1 MKNTL
6 TDLNNYLFAS
16 LESINDDSLDDAALD
31 REIKRADAT
40 VKIADK
46 IIQNGNLAL
55 RTAEL
60 LNKYGV
66 TAQEAGLAVMLEVK
80 A

>member
-1 MKNTL
+1 M
-6 TDLNNYLFAS
+6 
-16 LESINDDSLDDAALD
+16 
-31 REIKRADAT
+31 
-40 VKIADK
+40 KIAEK

-60 LNKYGV
+60 LNEYGV